1 MLITN
6 NIAYGAAKQIA
17 GGFTPI
23 WAVAEMNLRSG
34 QAFGGTGECGANG
47 MNGGEAAR
55 FFETFRVRKE
65 PPTEYL
71 TASEPVN
78 TGKGS
83 VTA

>member
-1 MLITN
+1 MLITIN
-6 NIAYGAAKQIA
+6 NVAKQIA
-17 GGFTPI
+17 GGFAPI
-23 WAVAEMNLRSG
+23 WAEAGMSLRSG
-34 QAFGGTGECGANG
+34 MAFGNTGNGECGANG

-71 TASEPVN
+71 TASRPVN